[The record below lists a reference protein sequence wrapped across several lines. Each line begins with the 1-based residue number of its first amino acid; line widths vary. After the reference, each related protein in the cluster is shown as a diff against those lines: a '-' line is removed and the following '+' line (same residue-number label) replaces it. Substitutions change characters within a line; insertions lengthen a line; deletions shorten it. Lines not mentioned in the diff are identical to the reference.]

1 MDNKEK
7 ILKAE
12 ELLKVNKQENVLN
25 FFRKLSE
32 DKQIKLAEKIIN
44 LNFEQLNKLYAETKT
59 EPEISEKKIT
69 HIKYVDEYKLSDEAQ
84 EKYTKLGEDVIKNGN
99 YAVVTMAGGQGTRLG
114 HKGPKGTF
122 LLKVEPESKYLF
134 QILAENLERANKKY
148 GVIIPWYIM
157 TSTENNKETVEFFK
171 EHNFFG
177 YPEDSIKFFMQGN
190 LPLLF
195 KNGSLVLDKDYSIKI
210 AADGNGCI
218 YKAMAEDGIL
228 EDMKKRNVKWVFIGS
243 VDNAILNMVDPI
255 LVGLTISQNHQAA
268 SKSIAKNSP
277 KEKVGVFCKV
287 NGVPSVIEYSELPE
301 KMAEQVDEN
310 GELLYGEAHIMCNL
324 FSLEALE
331 KISKINLPY
340 HVANKKTNYMNE
352 NGEFIKVTEPNAYK
366 FEAFIFDAF
375 NYFDEISI
383 LRGKREEDFAPVK
396 NKEGNDSPETAAKL
410 YNNYWKNK

>member
-1 MDNKEK
+1 MYTENELSEAKK
-7 ILKAE
+7 ILKDNNQDFILE
-12 ELLKVNKQENVLN
+12 MLEKIDGTVKENLIHQVLN
-25 FFRKLSE
+25 L
-32 DKQIKLAEKIIN
+32 D
-44 LNFEQLNKLYAETKT
+44 FEQLARLFEETK
-59 EPEISEKKIT
+59 EKPEILDKKIE
-69 HIKYVDEYKLSDEAQ
+69 HIKYVDKNKLSDEQ
-84 EKYTKLGEDVIKNGN
+84 EEKYNSLGEDVIKNGN

-190 LPLLF
+190 LPLLL

-310 GELLYGEAHIMCNL
+310 GELLCGEAHIMCNL

-352 NGEFIKVTEPNAYK
+352 NGEFIEVTEPNAYK